1 MRACIKMVRK
11 QEEKEDEEP
20 LTKALREEASRILV
34 RSLEKE
40 EKWIPLLLKNSC
52 TTMENEGFKFLFFHP
67 LKLETS
73 RSKFI
78 VHLSIFVQASSR

>member
-1 MRACIKMVRK
+1 MVRK

-52 TTMENEGFKFLFFHP
+52 TTMENEGFKFDFWRNKEISDAILLP
-67 LKLETS
+67 KG
-73 RSKFI
+73 I
-78 VHLSIFVQASSR
+78 G